1 MAAVEP
7 HQSLFARPLGAVEKN
22 PTALKLILG
31 GKLRELRTTAGLDPA
46 DVDRRLGFSRSKTS
60 RIELG
65 RHGCKRADALA
76 FLQLYGVADEGVV
89 DEFIRLVEQSHRP
102 DWWHSF
108 SDVLSGFFQPLV
120 ALEGA
125 AERIRTYEPFY
136 VPGLLQ
142 VPQYTHAVIK
152 AGPGRL
158 LSHEAVRRVELRQ
171 ERQHQLDQPDAPRL
185 WAIIDESVL
194 LRTVGGPEVMR
205 TQLRHLLAM
214 MERPRIT
221 LQIAPLD
228 VSAAVGVG
236 TGVTFLRFALGDL
249 KDAVY
254 IEHLMDSTFSQ
265 KPSMVEEYRN
275 MLDRLGACALTP
287 VESAK
292 VLRKHLEALGGPQS
306 S

>member
-1 MAAVEP
+1 MAAADP
-7 HQSLFARPLGAVEKN
+7 HESWFLRPLGTVEKN

-31 GKLRELRTTAGLDPA
+31 GKLRELRLAAGLDPA
-46 DVDRRLGFSRSKTS
+46 DVDARLGFSRSKTS

-76 FLQLYGVADEGVV
+76 LLRLYGVGGEERV

-102 DWWHSF
+102 DWWRSF
-108 SDVLSGFFQPLV
+108 SDVLSDFFTPLV

-142 VPQYTHAVIK
+142 TPSYTHAVIK

-158 LSHEAVRRVELRQ
+158 PARETERRVELRQ
-171 ERQHQLDQPDAPRL
+171 ERQRQLELPDAPRL
-185 WAIIDESVL
+185 WAVIDESVL
-194 LRTVGGPEVMR
+194 LRTVGGPAVMR
-205 TQLRHLLAM
+205 AQLEHLLAL
-214 MERPRIT
+214 MERPRVT

-228 VSAAVGVG
+228 VSATIGIG
-236 TGVTFLRFALGDL
+236 TGVTFLRFALSDL

-254 IEHLMDSTFSQ
+254 IEHLTDSTFSQ
-265 KPSMVEEYRN
+265 KPAVVEEYRT

-287 VESAK
+287 VESARMLRRQLG
-292 VLRKHLEALGGPQS
+292 VLWGR
-306 S
+306 